1 MRSRNLIRQLTKPLD
16 DETLSSW
23 LSRNATN
30 PYVGNV
36 HSGFLDSC
44 QAMAK
49 ASLEGDVD
57 RLCEHQGFLSCFAER
72 DQEVLA
78 NTFKLPD
85 NLIEV
90 GGSLNYCPQCLADDV
105 ASMHAPAWRKA
116 WRVRGNCFCA
126 VHDELVLLQRL
137 SVSGRGQFNRAWLA
151 FSQHAS
157 TGKFIFGNHF
167 IQRLI
172 SLPETA
178 TKEQRLC
185 RIVLKV
191 MRWIDSAPDY
201 PTYGRPSKQCLIFVL
216 GFFLYRPFARCKGG
230 VGQWFL
236 SSLRS
241 STELSSQPFR
251 PPSVRELSEGIK
263 DSTPRNIAVSYL
275 FLGCAYKLLSEDD
288 IKLIN
293 NALYF
298 SNTPF
303 PRQPCELRALACCF
317 QPTRIFQF
325 KQSASRNL
333 YAGDIAHLD
342 WLFG

>member
-1 MRSRNLIRQLTKPLD
+1 MRSRNLIRHMTKPLD

-36 HSGFLDSC
+36 HSEFLDSC

-57 RLCEHQGFLSCFAER
+57 RLCEHQGFLSCFSER

-78 NTFKLPD
+78 ITFKLPD

-90 GGSLNYCPQCLADDV
+90 GGSLNYCPQCLADDI
-105 ASMHAPAWRKA
+105 ASMHAPAWRKG

-157 TGKFIFGNHF
+157 TGEFIFGNHF

-172 SLPETA
+172 SLPDTA
-178 TKEQRLC
+178 AKEQKLC

-191 MRWIDSAPDY
+191 MRWIESAPEY
-201 PTYGRPSKQCLIFVL
+201 PTYGRPSKQCLVFVL

-230 VGQWFL
+230 IGQWFF
-236 SSLRS
+236 SSVRS
-241 STELSSQPFR
+241 TAEISSQPFR
-251 PPSVRELSEGIK
+251 PPSVRELSVGVK
-263 DSTPRNIAVSYL
+263 DSTPRNIALSYL
-275 FLGCAYKLLSEDD
+275 FLGCAYNLLSEDD
-288 IKLIN
+288 MEFIN
-293 NALYF
+293 HALYF
-298 SNTPF
+298 SNSPF
-303 PRQPCELRALACCF
+303 PRRASELRALACCF
-317 QPTRIFQF
+317 QPGHIFQF
-325 KQSASRNL
+325 KLSASRNL